1 MIGWIGETP
10 PPRPRLI
17 RKTFVNIRKIYEY
30 TFVNIR
36 KFYETFMNVYEYDND
51 RILAVQRKRPDD
63 ILIYINFN
71 KNPRNLKK

>member
-1 MIGWIGETP
+1 MPWRQRLRSRPSDLIGWIGETP

-17 RKTFVNIRKIYEY
+17 RKTFVNIRKIYEN

-51 RILAVQRKRPDD
+51 RILSVQ
-63 ILIYINFN
+63 
-71 KNPRNLKK
+71 